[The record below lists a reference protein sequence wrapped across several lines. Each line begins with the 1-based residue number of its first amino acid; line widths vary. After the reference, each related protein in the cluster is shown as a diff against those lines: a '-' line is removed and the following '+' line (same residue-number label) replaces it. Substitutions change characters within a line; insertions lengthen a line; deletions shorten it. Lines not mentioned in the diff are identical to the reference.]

1 MILVLSTFAAAST
14 FLKPYLHL
22 PLDHLALRFPTHLYL
37 KYDLYLFLSCSNEVR
52 HILFRID
59 IELFEKMVQVDIPLS
74 SRFINAEKIA
84 SHHILSLTDD
94 EGLNALRI
102 LHESKDIKL

>member
-1 MILVLSTFAAAST
+1 MILLLSTSGCCINIPKAV
-14 FLKPYLHL
+14 L
-22 PLDHLALRFPTHLYL
+22 
-37 KYDLYLFLSCSNEVR
+37 